1 LETYHS
7 NLARRWVLSL
17 QREGRILRQGNSYPE
32 VEIFNYITKGTLD
45 GYLYQTVTDKA
56 RFIAQLMDNKCPSR
70 VCEDCDEKVL
80 TYGEIQA
87 AAEDNPA
94 FRERIEKGNKL
105 SELKLLQSSFFS
117 NKSDLRRE
125 IDDKQF
131 QIKNSKNF
139 LENVKKDKAI
149 LPAEIKIQTRGG
161 RTLTDTKDMR
171 EFIADIVKHDTIPL
185 HAKDK
190 PDFKVGDFEVKFG
203 RSFAEHTFM
212 FEVKCN
218 ATMRFEAGT
227 NENSDNYIRL
237 KNFFEHSYDAKIEET
252 EKLIEKYEKDI
263 EQAKEEILKPFEHQA
278 EIETLEKEIEVLEE
292 QLVSIKEQKDEVI
305 DPDEAPIAE
314 TAAERAEREAKYGDD
329 DDDYT
334 PDDDNSIGS
343 R

>member
-1 LETYHS
+1 ME
-7 NLARRWVLSL
+7 RRWVLSL

-45 GYLYQTVTDKA
+45 SYLYQTVTDKA

-117 NKSDLRRE
+117 SKSNLRRE
-125 IDDKQF
+125 IDDKQYKIS
-131 QIKNSKNF
+131 QCKNF
-139 LENVKKDKAI
+139 LENLKKDKPLI
-149 LPAEIKIQTRGG
+149 PAEIKIETRGG
-161 RTLTDTKDMR
+161 RTITDTKEIR
-171 EFIADIVKHDTIPL
+171 EFISELVKKEIVPL
-185 HAKDK
+185 HSKDK
-190 PDFKVGDFEVKFG
+190 PDFKIGDFEVKYG
-203 RSFAEHTFM
+203 RSFAEQAFV
-212 FEVKCN
+212 FEVKNN
-218 ATMRFEAGT
+218 ASMRVEAGT

-237 KNFFEHSYDAKIEET
+237 KNLFEHSYDAKIEET
-252 EKLIEKYEKDI
+252 EKLISKYETDI
-263 EQAKEEILKPFEHQA
+263 EQAKEEIQKPFEHQA
-278 EIETLEKEIEVLEE
+278 EIETLEKEIEELEE

-329 DDDYT
+329 DDYT